1 LFKPGASGLRRLAG
15 LDKHRLRGLPLMQT
29 HGFSDTTMP
38 RATDAQRADAPSPDT
53 IPLVCDILVIGG
65 GLAGSSLAIACASA
79 GIDVVLVDRVTPVAR
94 TAEPFDGKT
103 YAIAYGSKRILDGI
117 GLWQHVESEA
127 QPILEIR
134 VADNNAPL
142 FLHYNHREV
151 GDDPLGWIVES
162 RWLRQAAFERIREL
176 PHLTQIAPASATSIL
191 RQADGVTATLSTG
204 QVVKARL
211 LVSAEGRGS
220 TIRQDAGIR
229 ALKHDYG
236 QDGIVCTV
244 AHEQPHRG
252 IAVEHFMPSGPFAIL
267 PMTGDRSSIVWT
279 ERSAIS
285 ARMVALPRLEFDRE
299 VARRFGDFL
308 GAIETVGPIYRYP
321 LSIELPQRIIDRRL
335 ALLGDAAHG
344 VHPIAGQGLNLGIR
358 DVAALAE
365 LVVDA
370 RRLGLDPG
378 SADVLARYQRA
389 RRFDILAL
397 SAVTDGMNRLFSND
411 IAPIRA
417 IRDIGLA
424 VVNTAPLTP
433 VRKLLMK
440 HAMGVL
446 GKQPRLT
453 RGLPL

>member
-1 LFKPGASGLRRLAG
+1 
-15 LDKHRLRGLPLMQT
+15 MIMT
-29 HGFSDTTMP
+29 
-38 RATDAQRADAPSPDT
+38 RATTALSPADTPR
-53 IPLVCDILVIGG
+53 VCDVLVIGG
-65 GLAGSSLAIACASA
+65 GLAGSSFAIACASA
-79 GIDVVLVDRVTPVAR
+79 GIDVVLVDRLAPVAR

-117 GLWQHVESEA
+117 GLWEHVAAEA

-142 FLHYNHREV
+142 FLHYDHREV

-162 RWLRQAAFERIREL
+162 RWLRQAAYDRIKQL
-176 PHLTQIAPASATSIL
+176 PSLTQIAPATATAIV

-252 IAVEHFMPSGPFAIL
+252 VAVEHFMPSGPFAIL

-279 ERSAIS
+279 ERTAIS
-285 ARMVALPRLEFDRE
+285 ARMMALPRPAFDRE
-299 VARRFGDFL
+299 VAQRFGDFL
-308 GAIETVGPIYRYP
+308 GATETVGPIYRYP
-321 LSIELPQRIIDRRL
+321 LSIELPERIVDRRL

-358 DVAALAE
+358 DVAVLAE
-365 LVVDA
+365 LIVDA

-378 SADVLARYQRA
+378 CQEVLARYQRA

-397 SAVTDGMNRLFSND
+397 SAVTDGMNRLFSNN
-411 IAPIRA
+411 IAPLRA

-424 VVNTAPLTP
+424 LVNTAPLTP
-433 VRKLLMK
+433 VRKLLMR

-453 RGLPL
+453 RGLSL

>member
-1 LFKPGASGLRRLAG
+1 
-15 LDKHRLRGLPLMQT
+15 MT
-29 HGFSDTTMP
+29 
-38 RATDAQRADAPSPDT
+38 RATAALSSADTPR
-53 IPLVCDILVIGG
+53 ICDILVIGG
-65 GLAGSSLAIACASA
+65 GLAGSSFAIACASA
-79 GIDVVLVDRVTPVAR
+79 GIDVVLVDRLAPVAR

-117 GLWQHVESEA
+117 GLWQHAAPEA

-142 FLHYNHREV
+142 FLHYDHREV

-162 RWLRQAAFERIREL
+162 RWLRQAAYDRIKQL
-176 PHLTQIAPASATSIL
+176 PSLTQIAPATATSIV
-191 RQADGVTATLSTG
+191 RQRDGVTATLSTG
-204 QVVKARL
+204 QVIKARL

-220 TIRQDAGIR
+220 TLRQEAGIR
-229 ALKHDYG
+229 AIKHDYG

-279 ERSAIS
+279 ERTAIS
-285 ARMVALPRLEFDRE
+285 ARMVALPRPKFDRE
-299 VARRFGDFL
+299 VAQRFGDFL
-308 GAIETVGPIYRYP
+308 GATETVGPIYRYP
-321 LSIELPQRIIDRRL
+321 LSIELPERIIDRRL

-358 DVAALAE
+358 DVAVLAE

-378 SADVLARYQRA
+378 SADLLARYQRA

-397 SAVTDGMNRLFSND
+397 SAVTDVMNRLFSND

-424 VVNTAPLTP
+424 LVNTRPMTP
-433 VRKLLMK
+433 VRKLLMQ

-453 RGLPL
+453 RGLSL

>member
-1 LFKPGASGLRRLAG
+1 MADYLCS
-15 LDKHRLRGLPLMQT
+15 DT
-29 HGFSDTTMP
+29 DFSDITMI
-38 RATDAQRADAPSPDT
+38 RASADSSPADLSRA
-53 IPLVCDILVIGG
+53 CDILVIGG
-65 GLAGSSLAIACASA
+65 GLAGSSFAIACASA
-79 GIDVVLVDRVTPVAR
+79 GIDVVLVDRLAPVTRA
-94 TAEPFDGKT
+94 AEPFDGRT

-117 GLWQHVESEA
+117 GLWAHAAPEA
-127 QPILEIR
+127 EPILEIR

-142 FLHYNHREV
+142 FLHYDHREV

-162 RWLRQAAFERIREL
+162 RWLRQAAYDRIEQL
-176 PHLTQIAPASATSIL
+176 PSLTQIAPATATAII

-204 QVVKARL
+204 QVIKARL

-252 IAVEHFMPSGPFAIL
+252 VAVEHFMPSGPFAIL
-267 PMTGDRSSIVWT
+267 PMTGNRSSIVWT
-279 ERSAIS
+279 ERTAVS
-285 ARMVALPRLEFDRE
+285 ARMMALPRAEFDLE

-308 GAIETVGPIYRYP
+308 GRTETVGPIHRYP
-321 LSIELPQRIIDRRL
+321 LSIELPERITDRRL

-358 DVAALAE
+358 DVAVLAE

-378 SADVLARYQRA
+378 SPDLLARYRRA

-417 IRDIGLA
+417 IRDLGLA
-424 VVNTAPLTP
+424 VVNSAPLTP
-433 VRKLLMK
+433 MRKLLMR

-453 RGLPL
+453 RGLGL